1 MSPVH
6 NNPCCEVAIVGM
18 GPTGVMLAHLLGALG
33 VDTVLMDRE
42 PDLLNLPRAV
52 HFDGEVMRIFQ
63 NAGLADTLLPHVR
76 ASQGM
81 QYINMQGQLLLERKP
96 ASAPGMH
103 AWANN
108 YLFHQPDVERILR
121 DGLAE
126 HSSVKVCLQHEV
138 VHLQQSTGGVDIQ
151 VQCLGKAS
159 NQSLNAKWVVGCDGA
174 RSKVREHMNTGFD
187 DLGLH
192 QAWLVIDVALLEDL
206 VLPLATV
213 QYCNPARPITYVNV
227 TGRRRRWEIM
237 VMPGDDIEQ
246 MTQPSYI
253 WPLLAPWIQPHQAQL
268 VRTAIYTFH
277 SLLTQNWRQGRLL
290 LAGDSAHQTPPFLGQ
305 GMCAGIR
312 DAANLAWKLHRVCR
326 GATDALLDTYA
337 RERMPH
343 VSDFIATAVKLG
355 NIIQSTDPVVAAQRD
370 QQFLAQGPQEIVN
383 LSPALGPGFHSG
395 QGVSGQ
401 ITAQP
406 RLSDGRLLD
415 DALGL
420 GFAVISAHAI
430 DTARVPAQALS
441 DLTALGT
448 LWLHDPLLSPWL
460 QVLGAQL
467 VLLRPDRYVFATAN
481 SVQEMAQWDLSLA
494 TPNHS
499 PHSRPTSPTPSPNQ
513 ETHA

>member
-1 MSPVH
+1 MNVQHHPT
-6 NNPCCEVAIVGM
+6 CEVAIVGM

-42 PDLLNLPRAV
+42 PGLLNLPRAV

-63 NAGLADTLLPHVR
+63 NAGLAAALLPHVR

-81 QYINMQGQLLLERKP
+81 QYINPQGQLLLERKP
-96 ASAPGMH
+96 ATAAGMH
-103 AWANN
+103 GWANN

-121 DGLAE
+121 DGLAA
-126 HSSVKVCLQHEV
+126 HPSVQVRLQNEV
-138 VHLQQSTGGVDIQ
+138 TDLQATSAGVNIVMTDLAQ
-151 VQCLGKAS
+151 HTTQR
-159 NQSLNAKWVVGCDGA
+159 LNAQWVVGCDGA
-174 RSKVREHMNTGFD
+174 RSKVREHMATGLD

-192 QAWLVIDVALLEDL
+192 QAWLVIDVELRQDL
-206 VLPLATV
+206 DLPVATV

-227 TGRRRRWEIM
+227 TGRRRRWEVM
-237 VMPGDDIEQ
+237 VMPGDNLEQ
-246 MTQPSYI
+246 MTEPAHI
-253 WPLLAPWIQPHQAQL
+253 WPLLSPWIKPEQATL

-277 SLLTQNWRQGRLL
+277 SLLTQDWRQGRLL

-326 GATDALLDTYA
+326 GAPEALLDTYA
-337 RERMPH
+337 SERIPH

-355 NIIQSTDPVVAAQRD
+355 NIIQSTDPLVAAQRD

-383 LSPALGPGFHSG
+383 LSPPLGPGFH
-395 QGVSGQ
+395 QGLGLAGQ

-415 DALGL
+415 DALGQ
-420 GFAVISAHAI
+420 GFAVVTAQAM
-430 DTARVPAQALS
+430 DTSRVPAQTLN

-448 LWLHDPLLSPWL
+448 QWLHDPALQTWL
-460 QVLGAQL
+460 NGLDAQL
-467 VLLRPDRYVFATAN
+467 VLLRPDLYVFATAKTAN
-481 SVQEMAQWDLSLA
+481 EMVHWDLSLA
-494 TPNHS
+494 LTQNHPQS
-499 PHSRPTSPTPSPNQ
+499 PDTHSKPTTLQ
-513 ETHA
+513 ESIA

>member
-1 MSPVH
+1 MSNANH
-6 NNPCCEVAIVGM
+6 TCEVAIVGM

-63 NAGLADTLLPHVR
+63 NAGLADALLPHVR

-81 QYINMQGQLLLERKP
+81 QYINPQGQLLLERKP
-96 ASAPGMH
+96 ATAAGMH
-103 AWANN
+103 GWANN

-121 DGLAE
+121 DGLAA
-126 HSSVKVCLQHEV
+126 HPSVQVRLQNEV
-138 VHLQQSTGGVDIQ
+138 TDLQATPTGVDMAMADLSQ
-151 VQCLGKAS
+151 HTTQRLHA
-159 NQSLNAKWVVGCDGA
+159 QWVVGCDGA
-174 RSKVREHMNTGFD
+174 RSKVREHMATALD

-192 QAWLVIDVALLEDL
+192 QAWLVIDVELRQDL
-206 VLPLATV
+206 DLPVATV

-227 TGRRRRWEIM
+227 TGRRRRWEVM
-237 VMPGDDIEQ
+237 VMPGDNLEL
-246 MTQPSYI
+246 MTEPAHI
-253 WPLLAPWIQPHQAQL
+253 WPLLSPWIKPEQATL

-277 SLLTQNWRQGRLL
+277 SLLTQHWRQGRLL

-326 GATDALLDTYA
+326 GAPEALLDTYVS
-337 RERMPH
+337 ERMPH

-355 NIIQSTDPVVAAQRD
+355 NIIQSTDPLVADQRD

-383 LSPALGPGFHSG
+383 LSPPLGPGFH
-395 QGVSGQ
+395 QGLGLAGQ

-415 DALGL
+415 DALGQ
-420 GFAVISAHAI
+420 GFAVVTAQAM
-430 DTARVPAQALS
+430 DTSRVPAQTLN

-448 LWLHDPLLSPWL
+448 QWLHDPALQTWL
-460 QVLGAQL
+460 NGLDAQL
-467 VLLRPDRYVFATAN
+467 VLLRPDLYVFATAKTAN
-481 SVQEMAQWDLSLA
+481 EMVHWDLSLA
-494 TPNHS
+494 LTQNHPQS
-499 PHSRPTSPTPSPNQ
+499 PDTHSKPTTLQ
-513 ETHA
+513 ESIA

>member
-1 MSPVH
+1 MSNANH
-6 NNPCCEVAIVGM
+6 TCEVAIVGM

-63 NAGLADTLLPHVR
+63 NAGLAAALLPHVR

-81 QYINMQGQLLLERKP
+81 QYINPQGQLLLERKP
-96 ASAPGMH
+96 ATAAGMH
-103 AWANN
+103 GWANN

-121 DGLAE
+121 DGLAA
-126 HSSVKVCLQHEV
+126 HPSVQVRLHHEV
-138 VHLQQSTGGVDIQ
+138 TDLQATPTGVDMAMADLSQ
-151 VQCLGKAS
+151 HTTQRLHA
-159 NQSLNAKWVVGCDGA
+159 QWVVGCDGA
-174 RSKVREHMNTGFD
+174 RSKVREHMATGLD

-192 QAWLVIDVALLEDL
+192 QAWLVIDVELHQDL
-206 VLPLATV
+206 DLPVATV

-227 TGRRRRWEIM
+227 TGRRRRWEVM
-237 VMPGDDIEQ
+237 VMPGDSLEQ
-246 MTQPSYI
+246 MTEPAHI
-253 WPLLAPWIQPHQAQL
+253 WPLLSPWIQPHQAQL

-277 SLLTQNWRQGRLL
+277 SLLTQQWRQGRLL

-326 GATDALLDTYA
+326 GAPEALLDTYA
-337 RERMPH
+337 SERMPH

-355 NIIQSTDPVVAAQRD
+355 NIIQSTDPLVAAQRD

-383 LSPALGPGFHSG
+383 LSPPLGPGFH
-395 QGVSGQ
+395 QGLGLAGQ

-415 DALGL
+415 DALGQ
-420 GFAVISAHAI
+420 GFAVVTAQAM
-430 DTARVPAQALS
+430 DTSRVPAQTLN

-448 LWLHDPLLSPWL
+448 QWLHDPALQTWL
-460 QVLGAQL
+460 NGLDAQL
-467 VLLRPDRYVFATAN
+467 VLLRPDLYVFATAKTAN
-481 SVQEMAQWDLSLA
+481 EMVHWDLSLA
-494 TPNHS
+494 LTQNHPQS
-499 PHSRPTSPTPSPNQ
+499 PDTHSKPTTLQ
-513 ETHA
+513 ESIA

>member
-1 MSPVH
+1 MNVQHHPT
-6 NNPCCEVAIVGM
+6 CEVAIVGM

-63 NAGLADTLLPHVR
+63 NAGLADALLPHVR

-81 QYINMQGQLLLERKP
+81 QYINPQGQLLLERKP
-96 ASAPGMH
+96 ATAAGMH
-103 AWANN
+103 GWANN

-121 DGLAE
+121 DGLAA
-126 HSSVKVCLQHEV
+126 HPSVQVRLQNEV
-138 VHLQQSTGGVDIQ
+138 TDLQATSAGVNIVMTDLAHHTTQ
-151 VQCLGKAS
+151 RLHAQ
-159 NQSLNAKWVVGCDGA
+159 WVVGCDGA
-174 RSKVREHMNTGFD
+174 RSKVREHMTTELD

-192 QAWLVIDVALLEDL
+192 QAWLVIDVELRQDL
-206 VLPLATV
+206 DLPVATV

-227 TGRRRRWEIM
+227 TGRRRRWEVM
-237 VMPGDDIEQ
+237 VMPGDSLEQ
-246 MTQPSYI
+246 MTEPAHI
-253 WPLLAPWIQPHQAQL
+253 WPLLSPWIKPEQATL

-277 SLLTQNWRQGRLL
+277 SLLTQHWRQGRLL

-326 GATDALLDTYA
+326 GAPEALLDTYA
-337 RERMPH
+337 SERIPH

-355 NIIQSTDPVVAAQRD
+355 NIIQSTDPLVAAQRD

-383 LSPALGPGFHSG
+383 LSPPLGPGFH
-395 QGVSGQ
+395 QGLGLAGQ

-415 DALGL
+415 DALGQ
-420 GFAVISAHAI
+420 GFAVVTAQAM
-430 DTARVPAQALS
+430 DTSRVPAQTLN

-448 LWLHDPLLSPWL
+448 QWLHDPALQTWL
-460 QVLGAQL
+460 NGLDAQL
-467 VLLRPDRYVFATAN
+467 VLLRPDLYVFATAKTAN
-481 SVQEMAQWDLSLA
+481 EMVHWDLSLA
-494 TPNHS
+494 LTQNHPQS
-499 PHSRPTSPTPSPNQ
+499 PDTHSKPTTLQ
-513 ETHA
+513 ESIA

>member
-1 MSPVH
+1 MSVQHHPA
-6 NNPCCEVAIVGM
+6 CEVAIVGM

-63 NAGLADTLLPHVR
+63 NAGLAHALLPHVR

-81 QYINMQGQLLLERKP
+81 QYINPQGQLLLERKP
-96 ASAPGMH
+96 ANAPGMH
-103 AWANN
+103 GWSNN

-121 DGLAE
+121 DGLTA
-126 HSSVKVCLQHEV
+126 HPSVQVRLQHEV
-138 VHLQQSTGGVDIQ
+138 TGVQPDAAGVDIHMTDLTRDQ
-151 VQCLGKAS
+151 PQRLRA
-159 NQSLNAKWVVGCDGA
+159 QWVVGCDGA
-174 RSKVREHMNTGFD
+174 RSKVREHMATELD

-192 QAWLVIDVALLEDL
+192 QAWLVIDVELHQDL
-206 VLPLATV
+206 DLPVATV

-227 TGRRRRWEIM
+227 TGRRRRWEVM
-237 VMPGDDIEQ
+237 VMPGDDLEH
-246 MTQPSYI
+246 MTQPAQI
-253 WPLLAPWIQPHQAQL
+253 WPLLSPWIQPHQAQL

-277 SLLTQNWRQGRLL
+277 SLLTQQWRQGRLL

-326 GATDALLDTYA
+326 GAPEGLLDTYA
-337 RERMPH
+337 SERVPH
-343 VSDFIATAVKLG
+343 VSNFIATAVKLG
-355 NIIQSTDPVVAAQRD
+355 NIIQSTDPLVAAQRD

-383 LSPALGPGFHSG
+383 LSPPLGPGFH
-395 QGVSGQ
+395 QGLSLAGQ

-415 DALGL
+415 DALGQ
-420 GFAVISAHAI
+420 GFAVVTAQAM
-430 DTARVPAQALS
+430 DTSRVPALTLR

-448 LWLHDPLLSPWL
+448 QWLHDPALQTWL
-460 QVLGAQL
+460 NGLDAQL
-467 VLLRPDRYVFATAN
+467 VLLRPDRYVFATAKTAN
-481 SVQEMAQWDLSLA
+481 EMDHWDLSLA
-494 TPNHS
+494 LAHTHPQS
-499 PHSRPTSPTPSPNQ
+499 PDTHTKPTTLQ
-513 ETHA
+513 ESTA

>member
-1 MSPVH
+1 MSNANH
-6 NNPCCEVAIVGM
+6 TCEVAIVGM

-42 PDLLNLPRAV
+42 PDLINLPRAV

-63 NAGLADTLLPHVR
+63 NAGLATALLPDVR

-81 QYINMQGQLLLERKP
+81 QYINPQGQLLLERKP
-96 ASAPGMH
+96 ATAAGMH
-103 AWANN
+103 GWANN

-121 DGLAE
+121 DGLAA
-126 HSSVKVCLQHEV
+126 HPSVQVRLHHEV
-138 VHLQQSTGGVDIQ
+138 TDLQATPTGVDLAMADLSQ
-151 VQCLGKAS
+151 HTTPRLHAQ
-159 NQSLNAKWVVGCDGA
+159 WVVGCDGA
-174 RSKVREHMNTGFD
+174 RSQVREHMATGLD

-192 QAWLVIDVALLEDL
+192 QAWLVIDVELRQDL
-206 VLPLATV
+206 DLPVATV

-227 TGRRRRWEIM
+227 TGRRRRWEVM
-237 VMPGDDIEQ
+237 VMPGDNLEQ
-246 MTQPSYI
+246 MTEPAHI
-253 WPLLAPWIQPHQAQL
+253 WPLLSPWIKPEQATL

-277 SLLTQNWRQGRLL
+277 SLLTQHWRQGRLL

-326 GATDALLDTYA
+326 GAPEALLDTYA
-337 RERMPH
+337 SERMPH

-383 LSPALGPGFHSG
+383 LSPPLGPGFH
-395 QGVSGQ
+395 QGLGLAGQ

-415 DALGL
+415 DALGQ
-420 GFAVISAHAI
+420 GFAVVTVQAM
-430 DTARVPAQALS
+430 DTSRVPAQTLN

-448 LWLHDPLLSPWL
+448 QWLHDPALHDWL
-460 QVLGAQL
+460 QGLDAL
-467 VLLRPDRYVFATAN
+467 CVLLRPDRYVFATAQ
-481 SVQEMAQWDLSLA
+481 SAQEMVHWDLSLA
-494 TPNHS
+494 LTQHS
-499 PHSRPTSPTPSPNQ
+499 TAPHHPSPSPTVEENRP
-513 ETHA
+513 